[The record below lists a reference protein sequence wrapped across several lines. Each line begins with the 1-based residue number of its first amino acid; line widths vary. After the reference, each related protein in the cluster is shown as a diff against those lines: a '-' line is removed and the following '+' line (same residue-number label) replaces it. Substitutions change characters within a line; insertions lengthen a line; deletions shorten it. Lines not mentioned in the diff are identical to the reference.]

1 MCMTRQSKCQNY
13 ILKPNTC
20 VLSTNTKITNIIL
33 KTNTNIERIGT
44 EEAEKGERKRGW
56 AAFHRWMPQ
65 IKGRVCRPIYPSDLD
80 SVRFRNQLLWIAA
93 GEGGKGDRA
102 YLDPATHRS
111 PPSSFARSDLR
122 IHICICMYVYQ
133 YTHTYKTGY
142 LRQPTRVKVA
152 EMPNVATR
160 YDSLIRLSRI
170 EIKVRSHSIVADSK
184 LRSLASSI
192 SLMRKTCTIY
202 GGKLRRH
209 INCYERTI
217 SSRYLVKVYTV

>member
-1 MCMTRQSKCQNY
+1 MDAADQRSSVSAN
-13 ILKPNTC
+13 
-20 VLSTNTKITNIIL
+20 LSVRSRFRAIPESAVVN
-33 KTNTNIERIGT
+33 RGRRR
-44 EEAEKGERKRGW
+44 RKRGPRISRSGDTQV
-56 AAFHRWMPQ
+56 APFLVRAIGLTYTYMY
-65 IKGRVCRPIYPSDLD
+65 IYVCVS
-80 SVRFRNQLLWIAA
+80 
-93 GEGGKGDRA
+93 
-102 YLDPATHRS
+102 
-111 PPSSFARSDLR
+111 
-122 IHICICMYVYQ
+122 IHTY
-133 YTHTYKTGY
+133 TYKTGY

-217 SSRYLVKVYTV
+217 SSRYLIKVYTI